1 MNPYDVLG
9 VRQGAPAE
17 EVRRAYVRLARQH
30 HPDLAEPAMR
40 EQAEQRMRAINE
52 AWSVLGDADRRSVL
66 DDRRER
72 DRPFRPFT
80 PPSPDELDPRD
91 QPDRPYRPVTS
102 AMTRRAGQIRML
114 PVVLFGISVVVG
126 TLGMVVGGPGTF
138 AVAGVLFILSCVSV
152 LVVALVTMVE
162 AAQDE
167 G

>member
-9 VRQGAPAE
+9 VRHGAPPE

-30 HPDLAEPAMR
+30 HPDLADPGRRDE
-40 EQAEQRMRAINE
+40 AEQRMRAINE
-52 AWSVLGDADRRSVL
+52 AWAVLGDADRRSTL
-66 DDRRER
+66 DRQQGD

-80 PPSPDELDPRD
+80 PPAPDEPDPRD
-91 QPDRPYRPVTS
+91 QPDQPYRPVTA

-114 PVVLFGISVVVG
+114 PVILFGVSVVVAVV
-126 TLGMVVGGPGTF
+126 GMVLGGPTML

>member
-9 VRQGAPAE
+9 VRHGAPPE

-30 HPDLAEPAMR
+30 HPDLVEPGRREEAEH
-40 EQAEQRMRAINE
+40 RMRVINE
-52 AWSVLGDADRRSVL
+52 AWAVLGDPGRRSAL
-66 DDRRER
+66 DDRQAE

-80 PPSPDELDPRD
+80 PPSPDEPDPRD
-91 QPDRPYRPVTS
+91 QPDRPYRPVS
-102 AMTRRAGQIRML
+102 AAVTRRAAQIRML
-114 PVVLFGISVVVG
+114 PVILFGVSVVVAV
-126 TLGMVVGGPGTF
+126 LGLVLAGPTAL